1 MIQSID
7 RSMRAERV
15 ARSLPIISHSLATE
29 RMSRWPVQVMDKV
42 WNKEVGPAELL
53 KILNKDK

>member
-1 MIQSID
+1 
-7 RSMRAERV
+7 MRLERF
-15 ARSLPIISHSLATE
+15 ARSLPIIYLVLATK